1 MNKQNYRPCV
11 GGALI
16 LGAVALSIVSVLFSY
31 LGTIVIISSVPSGYI
46 TAMVTTLV
54 TKVLTSLPVIL
65 LGVML
70 LLKMRGLIITILSG
84 IMMALSGISFVSTI
98 ISITKVE
105 TATFSNVNWFGN
117 FILIACYTTL
127 LLLSITTTTPQP
139 NGFKKLWFLPGVC
152 YGLYTVSAVI
162 FSASSTLSLS
172 VSTGMLWDIG
182 TTISM
187 IASSVISTLP
197 VSALYTAGYF
207 FAGKWLVNPYKKGY
221 QPQPRYDEQTMQ
233 ALNYY
238 KWQYESGAIT
248 MEQYNA
254 AIQPYLAQNNK

>member
-1 MNKQNYRPCV
+1 MEKQNYRPCV

-65 LGVML
+65 LGMML
-70 LLKMRGLIITILSG
+70 ILKMRGLIITILSG

-117 FILIACYTTL
+117 FILIACYATL
-127 LLLSITTTTPQP
+127 LVLSITTRSPQP
-139 NGFKKLWFLPGVC
+139 NGFNKLWFLPGAF
-152 YGLYTVSAVI
+152 YGLYAVSVVF
-162 FSASSTLSLS
+162 FSISNTLSS
-172 VSTGMLWDIG
+172 AGMMYMDVGTKIATIIG
-182 TTISM
+182 T
-187 IASSVISTLP
+187 VIGAAANP
-197 VSALYTAGYF
+197 ALYTAGYF
-207 FAGKWLVNPYKKGY
+207 LTGKWLANPYKKGY
-221 QPQPRYDEQTMQ
+221 QPQPQYDAQTMQ

-254 AIQPYLAQNNK
+254 AIQPYLTQNNK

>member
-1 MNKQNYRPCV
+1 MEKQNYRPCI
-11 GGALI
+11 GGI
-16 LGAVALSIVSVLFSY
+16 LLLAAVALSIVSVLFSY

-70 LLKMRGLIITILSG
+70 MLKMRGLIITILSG

-117 FILIACYTTL
+117 FILIACYATL

-152 YGLYTVSAVI
+152 YGLYAVSAVI

-197 VSALYTAGYF
+197 VPALYTAGYF
-207 FAGKWLVNPYKKGY
+207 LTGKWLANPYKKGY